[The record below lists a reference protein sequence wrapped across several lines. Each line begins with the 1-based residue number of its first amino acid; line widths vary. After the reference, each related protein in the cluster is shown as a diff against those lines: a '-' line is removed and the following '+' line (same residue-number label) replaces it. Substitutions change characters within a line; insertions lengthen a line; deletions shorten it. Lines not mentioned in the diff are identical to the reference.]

1 MAVLIWI
8 GTAAALA
15 GVAGLV
21 ACILMALRA
30 RRSGLPE
37 EAMRTALQ
45 RVVTLNLAALGLS
58 ALGLAM
64 VVAGIMLG

>member
-1 MAVLIWI
+1 MLVLIWS

-30 RRSGLPE
+30 RNSAMPD
-37 EAMRTALQ
+37 EAKRAALQ
-45 RVVTLNLAALGLS
+45 RVVALNLAALGLS
-58 ALGLAM
+58 ALGLAL

>member
-1 MAVLIWI
+1 MAILIWI

-30 RRSGLPE
+30 RRSGLE
-37 EAMRTALQ
+37 GDAMRAALR
-45 RVVTLNLAALGLS
+45 RVVTLNLASLGIS
-58 ALGLAM
+58 ALGLM
-64 VVAGIMLG
+64 CVVAGIMLG